1 MNFKDDRAR
10 VPGAQTLNKVKT
22 QVKKLRK
29 ELYGYDEN
37 VYEKN
42 TQTFWSISNYP
53 NSLDRPQLSEEV
65 IRSMAVIGD
74 QFQKELNRMGLD
86 NLNVRLIDSIMTEKG
101 APLNGRFFGGLGLI
115 EVAMN
120 ATTPVDNIALADSQR
135 YTMHHESMHYI
146 FNNLLTP
153 KEQQVLR
160 NAARKTLIDR
170 YNIKNRYGPFGL
182 DQSQME
188 EEAISDYFAEYM
200 ATTPNGALDSPKG
213 IIGRVFERIRLYI
226 TTLANVLRGNG
237 LNQANQVF
245 NKLDYATVI
254 ARRAIMSKAV
264 MQTTEISNIAKA
276 AGISIDCLLYTS
288 DAADE

>member
-1 MNFKDDRAR
+1 
-10 VPGAQTLNKVKT
+10 
-22 QVKKLRK
+22 
-29 ELYGYDEN
+29 
-37 VYEKN
+37 
-42 TQTFWSISNYP
+42 
-53 NSLDRPQLSEEV
+53 
-65 IRSMAVIGD
+65 
-74 QFQKELNRMGLD
+74 
-86 NLNVRLIDSIMTEKG
+86 
-101 APLNGRFFGGLGLI
+101 
-115 EVAMN
+115 MN

-237 LNQANQVF
+237 LNQADQVF

-276 AGISIDCLLYTS
+276 AGISIDEAQAFVQRGLRKTKVLNSGYNTGSVTDNKGLYASFVLYQQPKTGLMIDPS
-288 DAADE
+288 LRKITTLVNGLMKSLTTKHGIPNLSEAKYYLAELQKIT